1 MLTVVETPV
10 FRRQAEAVWL
20 DDERDLFI
28 DWIASFPDAGAVI
41 QGKAGLR
48 KVRWGRRGV
57 GRRGGARVIYW
68 VRVSEGRIV
77 LLSVYAKA
85 SNEAFSATF
94 LKELAKRMG

>member
-1 MLTVVETPV
+1 MLSVVETPV

-20 DDERDLFI
+20 DDERHLFI

-41 QGKAGLR
+41 QGPAGLR
-48 KVRWGRRGV
+48 KVRWGC
-57 GRRGGARVIYW
+57 RRGGVRVIYW

>member
-1 MLTVVETPV
+1 MLSVVETPV

-20 DDERDLFI
+20 DDERHLFI

-41 QGKAGLR
+41 QGPAGLR
-48 KVRWGRRGV
+48 KVRWGRR
-57 GRRGGARVIYW
+57 RGGVRAIYW

-94 LKELAKRMG
+94 LRELAKRMG